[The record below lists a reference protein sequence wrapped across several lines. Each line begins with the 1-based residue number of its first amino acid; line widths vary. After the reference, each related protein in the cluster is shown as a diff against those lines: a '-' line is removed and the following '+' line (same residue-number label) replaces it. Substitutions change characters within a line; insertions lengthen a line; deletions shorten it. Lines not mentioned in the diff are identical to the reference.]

1 MPAKMSKLNPSKDI
15 SMGTYSKTAKKYK
28 VNSTGMRTI
37 FKYVICFKG
46 KLSMKARPLLF
57 LKRIKTIRNA
67 GKIPNLAIIGGQAAG
82 LSE

>member
-1 MPAKMSKLNPSKDI
+1 
-15 SMGTYSKTAKKYK
+15 
-28 VNSTGMRTI
+28 
-37 FKYVICFKG
+37 
-46 KLSMKARPLLF
+46 LSMKARPLLF